1 MDVLDRKILACLK
14 ENARV
19 NATDIGAR
27 VELSTSAVIERIRK
41 METSGL
47 IRQYTVLLDQSQ
59 LNQELTAFIYIRLE
73 HPKFN
78 EPFIAGVRAMNAVTE
93 CYYVAGEYDFLLK
106 VVTTQGNTLETVLT
120 EIKSIPGV
128 SLTRTNVVLS
138 TSKQELCLLPEE
150 PNL

>member
-78 EPFIAGVRAMNAVTE
+78 EPFIAGVRAMNVVTE
-93 CYYVAGEYDFLLK
+93 CYHVAGEYDFLLK

>member
-93 CYYVAGEYDFLLK
+93 C
-106 VVTTQGNTLETVLT
+106 
-120 EIKSIPGV
+120 
-128 SLTRTNVVLS
+128 
-138 TSKQELCLLPEE
+138 
-150 PNL
+150 